1 MKKILLCF
9 FLACSLSTFSQIS
22 WNAKAG
28 VNISKITHIDAD
40 MKLGYQFGV
49 GMDYYF
55 SEHWGIQPSIML
67 ITKGYKAKGDY
78 NYPPEWNDVVLSK
91 YNRTE
96 NRIYLEVPIMLAYR
110 FKVTENIKLVLNG
123 GAYVSYGIGGKYKN
137 KYTRKDGST
146 GNDDDDAFS
155 SGSDRFDVGL
165 GAGTTFEYL
174 SKYTIG
180 IIGEWQMKN
189 TSWNSLKNHTY
200 GINLGYKF

>member
-1 MKKILLCF
+1 MKNILLCF
-9 FLACSLSTFSQIS
+9 FLAYSASAFSQIT

-28 VNISKITHIDAD
+28 VNVSKRTQIDAD

-55 SEHWGIQPSIML
+55 SEHWGVQPSIML
-67 ITKGYKAKGDY
+67 ITKGFKTKGNY
-78 NYPPEWNDVVLSK
+78 NYPPEWDDDLSK
-91 YNRTE
+91 YNITE

-110 FKVTENIKLVLNG
+110 FKVTENIKLVING
-123 GAYVSYGIGGKYKN
+123 GAYASYGIGGKYKN
-137 KYTRKDGST
+137 KFTKKDGTT
-146 GNDDDDAFS
+146 GNYDFDAFS
-155 SGSDRFDVGL
+155 SGSEKFDVGL

-180 IIGEWQMKN
+180 IIGEWGMKN
-189 TSWNSLKNHTY
+189 TLGSSKNHTY